1 MKKTFKI
8 LIIFFLLIVSI
19 IIYLSLIGIETTSFN
34 KKISN
39 QIHKI
44 NPKIKIELKKVK
56 FLFNPTSF
64 KIDIKTLGSNI
75 KTKDEILELES
86 IKTSILIKSF
96 VNKDFLIN
104 NLEISTKSLRL
115 KDMVKFARSVEDNPK
130 LFLLEKIIRNGYLIA
145 DLKLEFDEKGEI
157 KKNYNIKGILK
168 EAKFDIL
175 NQYNLEKLDL
185 IFDIKDNYYELS
197 NINFNFNEIEF
208 KSKEIKIEDKK
219 NFYFFKGD
227 LNNLKTKIL
236 NENKLIKL
244 INKEFK
250 DYKIKEILFSSVN
263 NFSFNLDKKFKFKK
277 IFLNS
282 KVNLVNLVLENNVDL
297 KYFFPEL
304 KKIVKFDNNNLDI
317 KYLKNELKINGSG
330 DILIQNFKDKIKYKL
345 IKKNDGTNFDLN
357 YDLKK
362 NPFKIN
368 FFEYEKKNENIAK
381 IKIQGKIDKNENI
394 YFNKISFRENNN
406 VLVFKNLIVDENKKI
421 KKIDSIKVNLINKNL
436 VKNNFKLRQD
446 KKVYTLEGSSFDTSK
461 MLNNILNSKDE
472 IKLKNI
478 LSEKNLKIRIDLQKV
493 YLDKKNFL
501 NDLITKIDIN
511 NYEITNIDLNS
522 FFEDGQNFTFTIR
535 KKDDLKVTT
544 LFSSRAKPLVKNY
557 KFIKGFEGGSLD
569 FNSINNGN
577 ETKST
582 IRIYDFKLQQL
593 PVLTKLL
600 TLASLQGI
608 ADLLSGEGIRFN
620 EFEMNFSTTKNLI
633 KIEEIYAIGP
643 AISVLMEGY
652 VEKNKLISLRGTLV
666 PATTL
671 NKTIG
676 SIPFIGDILVG
687 KKTGEGVF
695 GVSFKIK
702 GPPGKLQTTVNP
714 IKTLTPRFITRTL
727 EKIKKEK

>member
-145 DLKLEFDEKGEI
+145 DLKLEFNENGEI
-157 KKNYNIKGILK
+157 KKNFNIKGILK

-219 NFYFFKGD
+219 KFYFFKGD

-406 VLVFKNLIVDENKKI
+406 VLVFKNLILDENKKI

-522 FFEDGQNFTFTIR
+522 FFEDGQNFTFTIK